1 MWRAECRACDFTSVR
16 LLREE
21 AERDLS
27 AHLAETGHIAWCLA
41 PIASGLS
48 GPDPSPP
55 QKEN

>member
-1 MWRAECRACDFTSVR
+1 MWRAECGACDFTSVR

-41 PIASGLS
+41 PMSETS

-55 QKEN
+55 EKEE